1 MTIVEAIS
9 RMRSP
14 AFKTAVRTA
23 RLGRSLWS
31 VLSFSL
37 ADNRIAPGRSLSVVL
52 ETGRISVVYASRFLS
67 RIKIRGIRCYP
78 FEEGK
83 VPTPENL
90 ASAVALAINGL
101 RIPRTQV
108 TLVIPKAWAIMKTA
122 EFPLT
127 VKDNLSA
134 VISYE
139 LDRLTPLSADR
150 AFYDFRIIGEDKSRL
165 KIMLAAMN
173 SDILQPYLTALKE
186 REIRI
191 RRVTI
196 STFAFAA
203 LGHYVNRSGST
214 IFIASHAGGY
224 EGGLVRDGRLQ
235 ISLAENFSS
244 GDEQSR
250 ESMIAAAINPLID
263 MIKKEGQSP
272 HVMVDH
278 PLSEPRY
285 SRLRD
290 VIHAPVRFIR
300 EIDLGIEC
308 LNNVNPKEVS
318 HMALGG
324 ALECLWTGTS
334 KMNLLDRGIHESS
347 RTPMALSI
355 GILSILIL
363 LGVFWILSP
372 LQIEEQRLEAIDREI
387 SIRKDEVKKVEAL
400 KKDVENIEKEIF
412 TIRSF
417 KTSRPMV
424 MILLKELTRSLPKN
438 AWLSRV
444 RIAESIVEIEGYA
457 ASATELLPKLEA
469 SEYFKKVDFASPTI
483 RDTRMKADRF
493 AIKMEIEGLP
503 EEKAGNGKQK

>member
-1 MTIVEAIS
+1 MTTGEIIS
-9 RMRSP
+9 RMKP
-14 AFKTAVRTA
+14 LALEKAALAA
-23 RLGRSLWS
+23 RLGRRLWS
-31 VLSFSL
+31 MLSFSL
-37 ADNRIAPGRSLSVVL
+37 ADNRIAPGRSMSVVL

-67 RIKIRGIRCYP
+67 RVKVRGIRCYS

-90 ASAVALAINGL
+90 ASAVVLAINDFKV
-101 RIPRTQV
+101 PRTRV
-108 TLVIPKAWAIMKTA
+108 TLVIPKAWVIMKTA

-127 VKDNLSA
+127 VRDTLSA

-139 LDRLTPLSADR
+139 LDRLTPLSAER

-173 SDILQPYLTALKE
+173 TDVLQPYLTALKE

-191 RRVTI
+191 RMITV
-196 STFAFAA
+196 STSAFGNLA
-203 LGHYVNRSGST
+203 HYVHRSGSA
-214 IFIASHAGGY
+214 IFIVIHADGY

-235 ISLAENFSS
+235 IALAENFVS

-250 ESMIAAAINPLID
+250 ERMIAEAINPLID

-272 HVMVDH
+272 LVIVEH
-278 PLSEPRY
+278 PLSEQWC

-290 VIHAPVRFIR
+290 FIHAPVRFVR
-300 EIDLGIEC
+300 EMDLGVQC
-308 LNNVNPKEVS
+308 LNNVNPKEVPC
-318 HMALGG
+318 MALGG
-324 ALECLWTGTS
+324 ALESLWQGAS
-334 KMNLLDRGIHESS
+334 RMNLLDKGTHESS
-347 RTPMALSI
+347 RTPLALSI
-355 GILSILIL
+355 SIVSILVVL
-363 LGVFWILSP
+363 VLFWMLFP
-372 LQIEEQRLEAIDREI
+372 LQIEEQRLEAINREI
-387 SIRKDEVKKVEAL
+387 STRKNEVKKVEAL
-400 KKDVENIEKEIF
+400 KKDMENVEKEIL
-412 TIRSF
+412 TIRTF
-417 KTSRPMV
+417 KTSRPTV
-424 MILLKELTRSLPKN
+424 LILLKEITRILPKN

-483 RDTRMKADRF
+483 RDSRMKADRF
-493 AIKMEIEGLP
+493 TIKMEIEGLP